1 MLRRM
6 SRSRGVLFGSHQLGR
21 TLKVD
26 FSTIGLTAAGGAP
39 AEGGLSNGTE
49 ECSRV
54 WPQVLFAHRACSAGG
69 VTSCGLNASVR
80 LARFLPPHGKA
91 QRLRDRH
98 IDLVMLAVAKGII
111 HETVKEAGR
120 QVRNCADMRA
130 CACAMC
136 AVAGCGLATVHTRS
150 LQRVSVRICSS
161 ILATMSARAQVRASV
176 ERQRD
181 LQPERSEEVPVCDAF
196 SGTPRKKVANLTF
209 TIKQCRGLPAGTW
222 ESAGT
227 VGTTD
232 SYCVIK
238 VCNAHSMRPSLAR
251 ARVCARDVLTRAF
264 SDTPLT
270 ETEPCEPG
278 ANRLSFDLR
287 V

>member
-1 MLRRM
+1 M
-6 SRSRGVLFGSHQLGR
+6 
-21 TLKVD
+21 
-26 FSTIGLTAAGGAP
+26 
-39 AEGGLSNGTE
+39 
-49 ECSRV
+49 
-54 WPQVLFAHRACSAGG
+54 
-69 VTSCGLNASVR
+69 
-80 LARFLPPHGKA
+80 
-91 QRLRDRH
+91 
-98 IDLVMLAVAKGII
+98 
-111 HETVKEAGR
+111 
-120 QVRNCADMRA
+120 
-130 CACAMC
+130 
-136 AVAGCGLATVHTRS
+136 
-150 LQRVSVRICSS
+150 SVRICSS

-238 VCNAHSMRPSLAR
+238 VCNAHSMRPSPAR

-264 SDTPLT
+264 SDTPST

>member
-1 MLRRM
+1 M
-6 SRSRGVLFGSHQLGR
+6 
-21 TLKVD
+21 
-26 FSTIGLTAAGGAP
+26 
-39 AEGGLSNGTE
+39 
-49 ECSRV
+49 
-54 WPQVLFAHRACSAGG
+54 LFAHRACSAGG

-91 QRLRDRH
+91 QRRRDRH

-130 CACAMC
+130 CACAVR
-136 AVAGCGLATVHTRS
+136 AVAACGLQCSTRS

-238 VCNAHSMRPSLAR
+238 VCNAHSMRPSPAR

-264 SDTPLT
+264 SDTPST

>member
-91 QRLRDRH
+91 QRRRDRH
-98 IDLVMLAVAKGII
+98 IDIDLVMLAVAKGII

-264 SDTPLT
+264 SDTPST
-270 ETEPCEPG
+270 ETEH
-278 ANRLSFDLR
+278 ATR

>member
-1 MLRRM
+1 MFKGLATGAVCTSRVQCRGRDLLRPECERAPCP
-6 SRSRGVLFGSHQLGR
+6 LF
-21 TLKVD
+21 
-26 FSTIGLTAAGGAP
+26 TAARQGQRRRP
-39 AEGGLSNGTE
+39 
-49 ECSRV
+49 
-54 WPQVLFAHRACSAGG
+54 SA
-69 VTSCGLNASVR
+69 V
-80 LARFLPPHGKA
+80 
-91 QRLRDRH
+91 DRH

-120 QVRNCADMRA
+120 QVCSCADMRA
-130 CACAMC
+130 CACAVR
-136 AVAGCGLATVHTRS
+136 AVAACRLLCSTRS

-264 SDTPLT
+264 SDTPST